1 MVPRSFTPV
10 PPDQRRRKQRSASR
24 VVVRSEGRVL
34 LFKDTDPGV
43 PGSGWW
49 VTPGGGIDPGETAAQ
64 AAIRELFEE
73 AGLVISE
80 KDLIGP
86 IAVRDVA
93 HGYSDQI
100 LVQQETFYA
109 IDVVR
114 FTVDTT
120 GFTEEERLK
129 MVDSGWFTV
138 EELACLT
145 VWPAQLVQLL
155 DADGSVCHDLG
166 QVEESTV
173 PL

>member
-1 MVPRSFTPV
+1 MAPRSFIPV
-10 PPDQRRRKQRSASR
+10 PPGQRPRKQRSASR
-24 VVVRSEGRVL
+24 VVVRSGGQVL

-49 VTPGGGIDPGETAAQ
+49 VTPGGGIDPGETPAQ

-80 KDLIGP
+80 ADLIGP
-86 IAVRDVA
+86 IAVRDVV

-109 IDVVR
+109 VDVVR

-138 EELACLT
+138 EEVASLT
-145 VWPAQLVQLL
+145 VWPAELPQLL
-155 DADGSVCHDLG
+155 DADGSVVHDLG